1 MFVYG
6 NNIVLFVT
14 KLLPT
19 WLWFI
24 SWAISVTVMNS
35 IAQGS
40 RSYIVKQAKTA
51 CLHGPMVWKV
61 ADPQGSNPQPFALKA
76 MH

>member
-19 WLWFI
+19 WLWGI
-24 SWAISVTVMNS
+24 LGYKRDCDEQYCTGN
-35 IAQGS
+35 
-40 RSYIVKQAKTA
+40 
-51 CLHGPMVWKV
+51 
-61 ADPQGSNPQPFALKA
+61 
-76 MH
+76 